1 MSKNKVSIIG
11 AGNVGATAT
20 YYIAEKVI
28 ADLVMVDIAGGMTQ
42 AKAVDFLHA
51 GPLRGYD
58 VSISIVGT
66 SDFAQI
72 ADSNVVV
79 ITAGLPR
86 KPGMDRM
93 DLLKVN
99 AGIVKQ
105 AARAVAEHAPNAIV
119 IVVSNPLDIMC
130 HVALRSTGFA
140 LRRVIG
146 MAGILDATRFRY
158 FVAEQLGCALSSV
171 HAMVLGGH
179 GDQMVPLPRLT
190 TVGGVP
196 ITELMDAPTIAR
208 LVDRTRKGGAEI
220 VSLLK
225 TGSAYYAPAASVADM
240 VEAVITDRKHLA
252 PCAAYV
258 RGEYGINDLFIGV
271 PVILGKNG
279 IERIVELALQDDER
293 AQLQASADAVR
304 KGVEELNTFFKPTS
318 HRGGRRDVIG
328 RWLPPSA
335 AASTA
340 DERRGAA
347 FACRGPDRT
356 PATECVGRRRAR
368 RHWQRAVVLECPSG
382 PRPAT
387 NSWRSGLS

>member
-105 AARAVAEHAPNAIV
+105 AARAIVEHAPNAIV

-130 HVALRSTGFA
+130 HVALRSTGFD
-140 LRRVIG
+140 LRHVVG
-146 MAGILDATRFRY
+146 MAGILDSTRFRY

-190 TVGGVP
+190 TVSGVP
-196 ITELMDAPTIAR
+196 ITELMDAATIAR

-252 PCAAYV
+252 PCAAYL
-258 RGEYGINDLFIGV
+258 RGEYGIDDLFIGV
-271 PVILGKNG
+271 PTILGKNG
-279 IERIVELALQDDER
+279 VERIIELELLEDER
-293 AQLQASADAVR
+293 TLLRASADAVR
-304 KGVEELNTFFKPTS
+304 KGVEELNTFFKPT
-318 HRGGRRDVIG
+318 
-328 RWLPPSA
+328 
-335 AASTA
+335 
-340 DERRGAA
+340 
-347 FACRGPDRT
+347 
-356 PATECVGRRRAR
+356 
-368 RHWQRAVVLECPSG
+368 
-382 PRPAT
+382 
-387 NSWRSGLS
+387 

>member
-1 MSKNKVSIIG
+1 MAKNKVSIIG

-28 ADLVMVDIAGGMTQ
+28 ADLVMVDVAGGMTQ
-42 AKAVDFLHA
+42 AKALDFLHA

-58 VSISIVGT
+58 VSIAGT
-66 SDFAQI
+66 DDFARI

-105 AARAVAEHAPNAIV
+105 AARAIVEHAPNAIV

-130 HVALRSTGFA
+130 HVALRSTGFD
-140 LRRVIG
+140 LRRVVG
-146 MAGILDATRFRY
+146 MAGILDSTRFRY
-158 FVAEQLGCALSSV
+158 FVAEQLSCALSSV

-196 ITELMDAPTIAR
+196 ITELMDAATIAR

-220 VSLLK
+220 VALLK

-252 PCAAYV
+252 PCATYV
-258 RGEYGINDLFIGV
+258 RGEYGIDDLFIGV

-279 IERIVELALQDDER
+279 VERIIELALTDDER
-293 AQLQASADAVR
+293 KQLLASAVAVR
-304 KGVEELNTFFKPTS
+304 QGVEELNTFFRPT
-318 HRGGRRDVIG
+318 
-328 RWLPPSA
+328 
-335 AASTA
+335 
-340 DERRGAA
+340 
-347 FACRGPDRT
+347 
-356 PATECVGRRRAR
+356 
-368 RHWQRAVVLECPSG
+368 
-382 PRPAT
+382 
-387 NSWRSGLS
+387 

>member
-28 ADLVMVDIAGGMTQ
+28 ADLVMVDVAGGMTQ
-42 AKAVDFLHA
+42 AKALDFLQA

-58 VSISIVGT
+58 VSIVGT
-66 SDFAQI
+66 SDFSQI

-99 AGIVKQ
+99 AEIVKQ
-105 AARAVAEHAPNAIV
+105 AARAIADHAPNAIV
-119 IVVSNPLDIMC
+119 IAVSNPLDIMC

-140 LRRVIG
+140 LRRVVG
-146 MAGILDATRFRY
+146 MAGILDSTRFRY

-196 ITELMDAPTIAR
+196 ITELMEAATIAR

-220 VSLLK
+220 VALLK
-225 TGSAYYAPAASVADM
+225 TGSAYYAPAASVAEM

-271 PVILGKNG
+271 PAILGKNG
-279 IERIVELALQDDER
+279 VERIIELGLADDER
-293 AQLQASADAVR
+293 AQLLASADAVR
-304 KGVEELNTFFKPTS
+304 KGVEELNSFFKPT
-318 HRGGRRDVIG
+318 
-328 RWLPPSA
+328 
-335 AASTA
+335 
-340 DERRGAA
+340 
-347 FACRGPDRT
+347 
-356 PATECVGRRRAR
+356 
-368 RHWQRAVVLECPSG
+368 
-382 PRPAT
+382 
-387 NSWRSGLS
+387 

>member
-28 ADLVMVDIAGGMTQ
+28 ADLVMVDVAGGMTQ

-66 SDFAQI
+66 DDFAQI

-105 AARAVAEHAPNAIV
+105 AARAIVEHAPNAIV

-140 LRRVIG
+140 LRHVVG
-146 MAGILDATRFRY
+146 MAGILDSTRFRY

-196 ITELMDAPTIAR
+196 ITQLMDAPTIAR

-220 VSLLK
+220 VALLK

-252 PCAAYV
+252 PCAAYL
-258 RGEYGINDLFIGV
+258 RGEYGIDDLFIGV
-271 PVILGKNG
+271 PTILGKNG
-279 IERIVELALQDDER
+279 VERIIELELLDDER
-293 AQLQASADAVR
+293 AQLHASAVAVR
-304 KGVEELNTFFKPTS
+304 MGVDELNTFFKPT
-318 HRGGRRDVIG
+318 
-328 RWLPPSA
+328 
-335 AASTA
+335 
-340 DERRGAA
+340 
-347 FACRGPDRT
+347 
-356 PATECVGRRRAR
+356 
-368 RHWQRAVVLECPSG
+368 
-382 PRPAT
+382 
-387 NSWRSGLS
+387 

>member
-105 AARAVAEHAPNAIV
+105 AARAIVDHAPNAIV
-119 IVVSNPLDIMC
+119 VVVSNPLDIMC
-130 HVALRSTGFA
+130 HVALRTTGFD
-140 LRRVIG
+140 LRHVVG
-146 MAGILDATRFRY
+146 MAGILDATRFRF

-190 TVGGVP
+190 TVSGVP
-196 ITELMDAPTIAR
+196 ITELMDAATVAR

-220 VSLLK
+220 VALLK

-252 PCAAYV
+252 PCAAYL
-258 RGEYGINDLFIGV
+258 RGEYGIDDLFVGV
-271 PVILGKNG
+271 PTILGKNG
-279 IERIVELALQDDER
+279 VERIIELELQEDER
-293 AQLQASADAVR
+293 AQLRTSAEAVR
-304 KGVEELNTFFKPTS
+304 KGVEELNTFFKPT
-318 HRGGRRDVIG
+318 
-328 RWLPPSA
+328 
-335 AASTA
+335 
-340 DERRGAA
+340 
-347 FACRGPDRT
+347 
-356 PATECVGRRRAR
+356 
-368 RHWQRAVVLECPSG
+368 
-382 PRPAT
+382 
-387 NSWRSGLS
+387 